1 MRIFKLIA
9 LVALCVLG
17 ASLLLQAGQNKMGV
31 ADTREVTFQNPMRI
45 GTNLLPA
52 GQYKVLH
59 TMEGDNHIMVFKQMN
74 AKQTPIEI
82 RVKCSLV
89 PLAAKAD
96 QTQQI
101 FVLNA
106 ANERV
111 LHELIF
117 RGDTAKHV
125 FVD

>member
-1 MRIFKLIA
+1 
-9 LVALCVLG
+9 
-17 ASLLLQAGQNKMGV
+17 
-31 ADTREVTFQNPMRI
+31 
-45 GTNLLPA
+45 
-52 GQYKVLH
+52 
-59 TMEGDNHIMVFKQMN
+59 MVFKQLN
-74 AKQTPIEI
+74 AKQTPVEV

-101 FVLNA
+101 FALNA

-111 LHELIF
+111 LHELVF

>member
-17 ASLLLQAGQNKMGV
+17 ASLLLRAGQNKMGV
-31 ADTREVTFQNPMRI
+31 ADTRQLKFENPMRI
-45 GTNLLPA
+45 GNTLLPA
-52 GQYKVLH
+52 GEYKVLH
-59 TMEGDNHIMVFKQMN
+59 TMEGDNHIMVFKQLN
-74 AKQTPIEI
+74 AKKTPVEA

-89 PLAAKAD
+89 PLTAKAD

-101 FVLNA
+101 FVINA
-106 ANERV
+106 AKERV

-125 FVD
+125 FVE

>member
-17 ASLLLQAGQNKMGV
+17 VSLLLQAGQNKMGV
-31 ADTREVTFQNPMRI
+31 ADTRQLKFESPMRI
-45 GTNLLPA
+45 GNTLLPA
-52 GQYKVLH
+52 GEYKVLH
-59 TMEGDNHIMVFKQMN
+59 TMEGDNHIMVFRQLN
-74 AKQTPIEI
+74 AKQTPVEV

-101 FVLNA
+101 FVLNSA
-106 ANERV
+106 KERV
-111 LHELIF
+111 LHELVF

-125 FVD
+125 FVE

>member
-1 MRIFKLIA
+1 MRVIKIIT
-9 LVALCVLG
+9 LVALCVLC
-17 ASLLLQAGQNKMGV
+17 ASVLLNAGENKIGV
-31 ADTREVTFQNPMRI
+31 ADTRQVKFDNPMRI
-45 GTNLLPA
+45 GATLLPA

-59 TMEGDNHIMVFKQMN
+59 TMEGTEHIMVFKQLN
-74 AKQTPIEI
+74 AKQTPLEV

-101 FVLNA
+101 FVINA
-106 ANERV
+106 AKERV
-111 LHELIF
+111 LHELVF

>member
-9 LVALCVLG
+9 VVALCVLG
-17 ASLLLQAGQNKMGV
+17 ASLLLQAGQNSMGV
-31 ADTREVTFQNPMRI
+31 ADTRQIKFDSPMWI
-45 GTNLLPA
+45 GSTLLPA
-52 GQYKVLH
+52 GEYKVLH
-59 TMEGDNHIMVFKQMN
+59 TMDGNNHIMVFKQMN
-74 AKQTPIEI
+74 AKQTPVEVK
-82 RVKCSLV
+82 VKCSLV

-96 QTQQI
+96 QSQQI
-101 FVLNA
+101 YVLNA

-111 LHELIF
+111 LHELVF

>member
-1 MRIFKLIA
+1 MRIVKVIS

-17 ASLLLQAGQNKMGV
+17 VSLMLNAGTNKFGV
-31 ADTREVTFQNPMRI
+31 ADSRQINFAHPTMVGNV
-45 GTNLLPA
+45 LLPV
-52 GQYKVLH
+52 GEYQVLH
-59 TMEGDNHIMVFKQMN
+59 TMDGDNHIMVFKQLN
-74 AKQTPIEI
+74 AKAAPAEA

-89 PLAAKAD
+89 PLQAKAE

-101 FVLNA
+101 YALNA

-111 LHELIF
+111 LHELVF

-125 FVD
+125 F

>member
-1 MRIFKLIA
+1 MRSFKLIA

-17 ASLLLQAGQNKMGV
+17 ASLLLQAGQNTMGV
-31 ADTREVTFQNPMRI
+31 ADSRQVKFDNPMRI

-52 GQYKVLH
+52 GEYKVLH
-59 TMEGDNHIMVFKQMN
+59 TMEGENHIMVFKQMN

-89 PLAAKAD
+89 PLTAKAD

>member
-17 ASLLLQAGQNKMGV
+17 ASLLLQAGPNSMGV
-31 ADTREVTFQNPMRI
+31 ADTRQVKFDSPMRI
-45 GTNLLPA
+45 GTSLLPA
-52 GQYKVLH
+52 GEYKVLH

-74 AKQTPIEI
+74 AKQTPVEV

-106 ANERV
+106 AKERV

>member
-9 LVALCVLG
+9 LVALCVMG

-31 ADTREVTFQNPMRI
+31 ADTRQVKFDNPMRI
-45 GTNLLPA
+45 GTNLLPP
-52 GQYKVLH
+52 GEYKVLH

-89 PLAAKAD
+89 PLTAKAN

>member
-1 MRIFKLIA
+1 MRILKLIA

-17 ASLLLQAGQNKMGV
+17 ASLLLHAGQNKMGV
-31 ADTREVTFQNPMRI
+31 ADTRQVKFENPMWI
-45 GTNLLPA
+45 GATLLPA
-52 GQYKVLH
+52 GEYKVLH
-59 TMEGDNHIMVFKQMN
+59 TMEGDNHIMVFKQLN
-74 AKQTPIEI
+74 AKQKPIEV

-106 ANERV
+106 AKERV
-111 LHELIF
+111 LQELVF

-125 FVD
+125 FVE